1 MDFKRRSKVST
12 EFSLAS
18 MSDMIFLLLIFFLIT
33 STMVSPNGVKIV
45 LPKAGVQA
53 PVKQNVV
60 VSVKPDLTIYINQEQ
75 TTIDRLPSQL
85 QTELSGQ
92 QDPVVAIAADKTV
105 PYEQVMEVIK
115 VATKLKYKI
124 LLKTIKNNGC
134 GSNKA

>member
-75 TTIDRLPSQL
+75 TTIDRLPSKL

-124 LLKTIKNNGC
+124 LLKTDKE
-134 GSNKA
+134 

>member
-124 LLKTIKNNGC
+124 LLKTDKE
-134 GSNKA
+134 

>member
-75 TTIDRLPSQL
+75 TSIDRLPSQL

-124 LLKTIKNNGC
+124 LLKTDKE
-134 GSNKA
+134 

>member
-1 MDFKRRSKVST
+1 MDFKRKSKIST

-124 LLKTIKNNGC
+124 LLKTDKE
-134 GSNKA
+134 